1 MIHEIEYVINE
12 IRLTYHSL
20 IKTFDKVHG
29 DQEITVGMRAVLEFI
44 DREGPRTVPQIA
56 RARNVTRQH
65 IQTLVN
71 QLLDQN
77 WVECVENPD
86 HKSSSL
92 ISMSSKGKN
101 KFNAMKK
108 LEHELYKRIDWGL
121 TPSGAQSTIRNL
133 KKFREALNH
142 EVSK

>member
-1 MIHEIEYVINE
+1 MIQEIEGIINE
-12 IRLTYHSL
+12 IRLAYHSL
-20 IKTFDKVHG
+20 IKAFEEVHG
-29 DQEITVGMRAVLEFI
+29 RQGITVGMRAVLEFI
-44 DREGPRTVPQIA
+44 DREGLRTVPQIA

-77 WVECVENPD
+77 WLEYRKNPD

-92 ISMSSKGKN
+92 IGLTSKGKN
-101 KFNAMKK
+101 KINAMKK
-108 LEHELYKRIDWGL
+108 VEHALYQRIDWGL
-121 TPSGAQSTIRNL
+121 TPAETKATIRNL

-142 EVSK
+142 EMSK